1 MQQVELVLWCVKG
14 DTISPGD
21 GHPRQMSR
29 TDLDHVIST
38 ISREK
43 LEMHL
48 PRSAG
53 NRGLTTQFCGG
64 SRRQAQIC
72 SHGMNRRVTFHC
84 ASCLEG
90 NEAKA
95 VMHTG
100 GTTATVHHRSSRHH
114 DRG

>member
-14 DTISPGD
+14 DTISPRD

-38 ISREK
+38 ISWEK

-53 NRGLTTQFCGG
+53 NRGLTTQFGGG
-64 SRRQAQIC
+64 SRRQAQLG
-72 SHGMNRRVTFHC
+72 SQGMNRLVTSHC
-84 ASCLEG
+84 ASCLKG

-100 GTTATVHHRSSRHH
+100 GSAATVHHRSSSHH